1 MCLLK
6 EADAMKR
13 IMRVCALFFV
23 LVFGFNCNS
32 FAENDIYIDVDMWKD
47 VFSHGEY
54 YGCEIEI
61 EGYAVK
67 DVDWVLVLVPSNE
80 LLCVRNTLGLNE
92 LGFEAWGM
100 RYEEFASRFPVG
112 LYTVFLLPQL
122 AQSMSVHMNH
132 NFPATPVITY
142 PADGATNVPTDAT
155 ITWEPMTGIHVLYLS
170 IENKSGQLDLELE
183 IDLPI
188 NSTSF
193 TLPTGLLQS
202 NTEYELWLEA
212 EISDGR
218 GNDLET
224 CRCVYFTT
232 AGE

>member
-1 MCLLK
+1 
-6 EADAMKR
+6 MKR
-13 IMRVCALFFV
+13 IMTVCALFFV
-23 LVFGFNCNS
+23 LVFGFKCNS
-32 FAENDIYIDVDMWKD
+32 FAENGIEIDVDMWKD

-54 YGCEIEI
+54 YGCEIDI
-61 EGYAVK
+61 EGNGVK
-67 DVDWVLVLVPSNE
+67 DVNWILVLDPSNE
-80 LLCVRNTLGLNE
+80 MLCVRNTLGLNE
-92 LGFEAWGM
+92 LGFEASGM
-100 RYEEFASRFPVG
+100 SYEEFASKFPEG
-112 LYTVFLLPQL
+112 DYTVFLLPQL

-155 ITWEPMTGIHVLYLS
+155 ITWKTTGISELCLS
-170 IENKSGQLDLELE
+170 IENESGELDLEFN

-193 TLPTGLLQS
+193 RLPTGLLQS
-202 NTEYELWLEA
+202 NTEYELELEA

-218 GNDLET
+218 DNDLDA
-224 CRCVYFTT
+224 CRYIYFTT

>member
-13 IMRVCALFFV
+13 IMTVCALFFV

-32 FAENDIYIDVDMWKD
+32 FAENGIEIDVDMWKD
-47 VFSHGEY
+47 VSSHGEY

-61 EGYAVK
+61 EGDGVK
-67 DVDWVLVLVPSNE
+67 DVNWVLVLVPSGE
-80 LLCVRNTLGLNE
+80 LLCVRNTLGLNA
-92 LGFEAWGM
+92 LVFEAWGM
-100 RYEEFASRFPVG
+100 SYEEFASRFPEG

-155 ITWEPMTGIHVLYLS
+155 ITWEPMTAGIHGL
-170 IENKSGQLDLELE
+170 LELDGERVEFE

-212 EISDGR
+212 EIDDGR
-218 GNDLET
+218 GNDLVT